1 MGSKEATYGLPGM
14 LSKAPLPWHQ
24 DQNARWPG
32 RTQFFTENSP
42 TRFSSRFAGWAPGHC
57 LSTQAGQL
65 HPGQFPSGE
74 NNNIF
79 AFLFAEIITDF
90 WLLGLF
96 KWQTMMAVMINARVK
111 TFCWACVSFYNLTHS
126 LHASTSNSVLGLGF
140 FTNLAGNASCLLFL
154 ELRVRI
160 SNVILRIGWIELG
173 KIHNREKAVK
183 AWLFWHISSKNSLL
197 EF

>member
-1 MGSKEATYGLPGM
+1 MGSKEATCGLPGM

-24 DQNARWPG
+24 NQNTWWPG
-32 RTQFFTENSP
+32 RTQFFTGNSP

-57 LSTQAGQL
+57 LSTQADQL

-74 NNNIF
+74 NNNVS
-79 AFLFAEIITDF
+79 AFLFAEIITDL

-96 KWQTMMAVMINARVK
+96 KWQTIMAVMINARVK
-111 TFCWACVSFYNLTHS
+111 TFCWACFIYNLTHS
-126 LHASTSNSVLGLGF
+126 LRASISSSVLGLGF
-140 FTNLAGNASCLLFL
+140 VTNLAGNASCSKLFL

-160 SNVILRIGWIELG
+160 SNVILRIWWIELG

-183 AWLFWHISSKNSLL
+183 A
-197 EF
+197 